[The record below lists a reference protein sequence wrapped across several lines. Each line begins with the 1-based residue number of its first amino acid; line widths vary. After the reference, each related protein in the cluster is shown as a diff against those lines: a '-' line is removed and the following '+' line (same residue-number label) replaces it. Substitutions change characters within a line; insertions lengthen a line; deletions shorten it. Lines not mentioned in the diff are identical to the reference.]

1 MRAEILA
8 IGSELL
14 EPPREETNGPF
25 LTEQLRAMG
34 IDVVARQTVADE
46 RTSVASAFRTALSRA
61 DVVIATGGLGPTE
74 DDLTREA
81 AATAL
86 GRGLRQDAAALEALR
101 ARFAARGRLMAT
113 VNEKQADRI
122 DGAVLLPNENGT
134 APGQRVDVG
143 GQVVFLLPGPPLE
156 MRPMFETQ
164 VRPALAGRVGMNVL
178 RTRVL
183 RTAALPESEVEELTA
198 PIYKA
203 APQVRTTILGAPGEV
218 ELRLTASGGPE
229 EAAARVDALAA
240 QLRAALGERLY
251 SDDGRTLS
259 QVVGDI
265 LRERG
270 LTVAIAESCTGGLL
284 SAELT
289 AVPGASAFLDRAFV
303 TYSNRS
309 KTEELAVDATLIE
322 SEGAVSKPVARAM
335 ARGARVAAR
344 SSYGIAI
351 TGIAGP
357 SGATPGKPVGLVYI
371 ALASESLEQA
381 MELRLPGAS
390 RERVRAHAAKTALE
404 MLRRAL
410 LGLAPLDRP

>member
-46 RTSVASAFRTALSRA
+46 RTSVESAFRTALSRA
-61 DVVIATGGLGPTE
+61 DLVISTGGLGPTE

-81 AATAL
+81 AAAAL
-86 GRGLRQDAAALEALR
+86 GRGLGQDAAALVALR
-101 ARFAARGRLMAT
+101 ARFTARGRAMAA
-113 VNEKQADRI
+113 VNEKQADLI
-122 DGAVLLPNENGT
+122 AGAVLLPNANGT

-143 GQVVFLLPGPPLE
+143 SQVVFLLPGPPLE
-156 MRPMFETQ
+156 MRPMFDAQ
-164 VRPALAGRVGMNVL
+164 VRPALAARVGVNVL
-178 RTRVL
+178 RTRAL
-183 RTAALPESEVEELTA
+183 RIAALPESEVEQLTA

-203 APQVRTTILGAPGEV
+203 ASNVRTTILGAAGEV
-218 ELRLTASGGPE
+218 ELRLTASGTPE
-229 EAAARVDALAA
+229 EASARVNALAD
-240 QLRAALGERLY
+240 QLRVALAERLY
-251 SDDGRTLS
+251 SDDGRTLG

-265 LRERG
+265 LRDRG
-270 LTVAIAESCTGGLL
+270 LTVSIAESCTGGLL
-284 SAELT
+284 SAALT
-289 AVPGASAFLDRAFV
+289 AEPGASAFLDRAFV

-309 KTEELAVDATLIE
+309 KAEELAVDAALIE
-322 SEGAVSKPVARAM
+322 REGAVSMPVARAM
-335 ARGARVAAR
+335 ARGARAAAR
-344 SSYGIAI
+344 SSYGIGI

-357 SGATPGKPVGLVYI
+357 SGATTGKPVGLVYV
-371 ALASESLEQA
+371 ALAGESLEQG

-390 RERVRAHAAKTALE
+390 RERVRAHAVKATLE
-404 MLRRAL
+404 MLRRAV